1 MLPHNEYLKEKEKKI
16 LSLILNYGKT
26 STNSNNKPNIVG
38 THILQASL
46 DISFNDLYEDILSP
60 QSTLQRIGRCD
71 RFGNC
76 IGESVIIIINRPR

>member
-1 MLPHNEYLKEKEKKI
+1 MVKPQ
-16 LSLILNYGKT
+16 LILIINQ
-26 STNSNNKPNIVG
+26 
-38 THILQASL
+38 ILLVHTYCKASL

-76 IGESVIIIINRPR
+76 IGESVINIIKESPKVKPIKVI

>member
-1 MLPHNEYLKEKEKKI
+1 MV
-16 LSLILNYGKT
+16 KT

-38 THILQASL
+38 THILKASL

-71 RFGNC
+71 RVCNC
-76 IGESVIIIINRPR
+76 IANQ